1 MAVEAVLI
9 VVAALLLLSILA
21 SKAAGW
27 LGVPSLLL
35 FLLLGMLAGSEGIG
49 GIAFDDAALAQA
61 IGVVALA
68 LILFAGGL
76 ETDWHVVKATLRSG
90 LALATLGVVITAILV
105 GFFAHAFLNFGL
117 LEGLLLGAILSSTDA
132 AAVFA
137 VLRGRSVHLRGRLEP
152 LLELEAGSN
161 DPMAVFL
168 TIAFVTLISKP
179 ELPISWLF
187 IFFMQQMV
195 LGVLCGLLIGQIG
208 LWLLNRLRLEYDG
221 LYPVLTLSLAM
232 FTYGVTAALGG
243 SGFLA
248 VYLAALLLGN
258 RDFIHKK
265 SLTRFHDGM
274 AWLMQI
280 AMFLSLGLLV
290 FPSRLVPMIGMG
302 LILALFL
309 MLVARPFSA
318 LVALLFSRFTL
329 RERLMVGWVGLRGA
343 APIILATFPLLAGLP
358 KADTLFHLVFFAVL
372 ASVLLQGPTIIPIAR
387 WLGVES
393 PPPARHAPAPEMPL
407 KEATVEIVLPPD
419 SAAIGRQLLDVGLPS
434 GVLVVLIGR
443 DGQTFVPSGSTT
455 LAARDKLLL
464 ISAPEDRQMLAQVC
478 AMLTLPAQ
486 SVQDEPYAPEP
497 ERAQVI
503 SAPEPSLED
512 G

>member
-1 MAVEAVLI
+1 MAVELVLVI
-9 VVAALLLLSILA
+9 VAALLLLSIFA
-21 SKAAGW
+21 SKAAGL

-49 GIAFDDAALAQA
+49 GIVFDDASLAQA

-76 ETDWHVVKATLRSG
+76 ETDWNFVKPTLYSG
-90 LALATLGVVITAILV
+90 LSLATLGVVITAILV

-137 VLRGRSVHLRGRLEP
+137 VLRGRGVHLQGKLEP

-168 TIAFVTLISKP
+168 TIALTSLVAQP
-179 ELPISWLF
+179 AQPISQFFLF
-187 IFFMQQMV
+187 FLQQMI
-195 LGVLCGLLIGQIG
+195 LGVLGGIVIGQLG
-208 LWLLNRLRLEYDG
+208 LWLINRLRLEYDG
-221 LYPVLTLSLAM
+221 LYPVLTLALAM
-232 FTYGVTAALGG
+232 LTYGATAALGG

-290 FPSRLVPMIGMG
+290 TPSQLLPMVGMG
-302 LILALFL
+302 LIIALFL

-343 APIILATFPLLAGLP
+343 APIILATFPLLAGVP

-372 ASVLLQGPTIIPIAR
+372 ASVLLQGPTIVPIAR
-387 WLGVES
+387 WLRVEA
-393 PPPARHAPAPEMPL
+393 PQPRHQPAPEMPL
-407 KEATVEIVLPPD
+407 KEATVEVILPPD
-419 SAAIGRQLLDVGLPS
+419 SVAVGRQLLDVGLPS

-464 ISAPEDRQMLAQVC
+464 ISAPEDRPMLAQAC
-478 AMLTLPAQ
+478 AMLTLPAETEA
-486 SVQDEPYAPEP
+486 DEPYQPQPLTPEP
-497 ERAQVI
+497 VPERE
-503 SAPEPSLED
+503 SA
-512 G
+512 

>member
-1 MAVEAVLI
+1 MTFEAILI
-9 VVAALLLLSILA
+9 VVAALLLLSIFA

-35 FLLLGMLAGSEGIG
+35 FLLVGMLAGSEGIG
-49 GIAFDDAALAQA
+49 GIAFDDTALAQA
-61 IGVVALA
+61 IGVVALS

-76 ETDWHVVKATLRSG
+76 DTDWNVVKPTLRSG
-90 LALATLGVVITAILV
+90 LSLATLGVGITAVLM
-105 GFFAHAFLNFGL
+105 GLFAHAFLNFGL

-137 VLRGRSVHLRGRLEP
+137 VLRGRGVHLRGRLEP

-168 TIAFVTLISKP
+168 TIAFTSLVGQP
-179 ELPISWLF
+179 DQPITMLVG
-187 IFFMQQMV
+187 FFAQQMV
-195 LGVLCGLLIGQIG
+195 IGVLGGVLIGQLG

-221 LYPVLTLSLAM
+221 LYPVLTLAMAMLA
-232 FTYGVTAALGG
+232 YGATAILGG

-248 VYLAALLLGN
+248 VYLAGLILGN

-265 SLTRFHDGM
+265 SLTRFHDGL

-280 AMFLSLGLLV
+280 TMFLSLGLLV
-290 FPSRLVPMIGMG
+290 FPSRLLPMIGIG
-302 LILALFL
+302 LIVALFL

-358 KADTLFHLVFFAVL
+358 KADTLFNLVFFAVL

-387 WLGVES
+387 WLGVEAPQPRRS
-393 PPPARHAPAPEMPL
+393 PSPEIPL
-407 KEATVEIVLPPD
+407 KDATVEIVLPPD
-419 SAAIGRQLLDVGLPS
+419 SAANGRQLLDVGLPP
-434 GVLVVLIGR
+434 GVLVVLIAR
-443 DGQTFVPSGSTT
+443 DGHTFVPSGSTT

-464 ISAPEDRQMLAQVC
+464 ISDPKDRPMLAQAC
-478 AMLTLPAQ
+478 AMLSLP
-486 SVQDEPYAPEP
+486 SEDSDHEPY
-497 ERAQVI
+497 RAYNEKGE
-503 SAPEPSLED
+503 ALTEEFRA
-512 G
+512 